1 MYELLTRNRNVKKR
15 LETYIQTRGDVVE
28 KLKRLRE
35 NPRRE
40 CGAHPLKGRLKGKW
54 SCWIGSNIRA
64 VYIIDDK
71 NKSIILETIGT
82 HKVY

>member
-1 MYELLTRNRNVKKR
+1 MYELLTRNGNVKKR
-15 LETYIQTRGDVVE
+15 LEAYIQRRGDVLD
-28 KLKRLRE
+28 KLRRLRS

-64 VYIIDDK
+64 VYVINDEE
-71 NKSIILETIGT
+71 KSIILEAVGS